1 MSGAQFEQDILVAL
15 DRAHELVVIFT
26 PWSLDRHVWAEL
38 GAAWG
43 RRIPIVV
50 LLFGRSARPAEIRD
64 DEVWEQEVNHRLVGI
79 SLGKFDYWRKL
90 DSILSER

>member
-43 RRIPIVV
+43 KRIPIVV
-50 LLFGRSARPAEIRD
+50 LSFGRSARPAEIRD